1 VCLNVSAR
9 HVSHPAFI
17 GHVKVA
23 LGRSKVR
30 PECVKIELT
39 ESVAMNDAKATEE
52 TLSRLRALGVR
63 LSIDDFG
70 TGFSSLGYLKR
81 FQFDTLKV
89 DQSFVRGMETDQA
102 SSAIVRTV
110 VTLGRSLGLQV
121 VAEGVETVGQL
132 EMLRSIGC
140 QAFQG
145 YLFSKPVPAD
155 AVCPLV
161 ERNRDECC
169 IAEVVR

>member
-1 VCLNVSAR
+1 
-9 HVSHPAFI
+9 
-17 GHVKVA
+17 
-23 LGRSKVR
+23 
-30 PECVKIELT
+30 
-39 ESVAMNDAKATEE
+39 MNDTKATEE
-52 TLSRLRALGVR
+52 TLSRLRGLGVK

-81 FQFDTLKV
+81 FQFDTRKV
-89 DQSFVRGMETDQA
+89 DQSFVRGMETDRA

-110 VTLGRSLGLQV
+110 VALGRNLGLEV

-132 EMLRSIGC
+132 EILRSIGC

-155 AVCPLV
+155 SVCPLI
-161 ERNRDECC
+161 ERNRDQYLVGT
-169 IAEVVR
+169 AQKSLSVQSGNRK